1 MIAITT
7 QLLTSL
13 LGDTFVSW
21 LNCDAIKV
29 LVSLLVIGYVFVLF
43 RTLVNK

>member
-1 MIAITT
+1 MISITT
-7 QLLTSL
+7 QLLTAL
-13 LGDTFVSW
+13 LGDTLVAW

-29 LVSLLVIGYVFVLF
+29 LVSMLIISYVFVLF